1 MQELIVLR
9 TDMMAAGRLAQSSR
23 TCKQLAQQERLCAI
37 VEAKRKE
44 LIEVAGKEHKPGS
57 RSAAVF
63 VHFERLNTARPIRYR
78 CWSWCSSSSPSSPSP
93 CAITLV
99 DNHGRGLPV
108 FSGVP
113 SPALSFDLP
122 LSLT

>member
-1 MQELIVLR
+1 MLLTLPVEMQELIVLR

-23 TCKQLAQQERLCAI
+23 TCKQLAQQRLCAI

-63 VHFERLNTARPIRYR
+63 VHFERLNTARPVRYR
-78 CWSWCSSSSPSSPSP
+78 RSSSSPSGSSPW
-93 CAITLV
+93 AITLV

-108 FSGVP
+108 
-113 SPALSFDLP
+113 
-122 LSLT
+122 SLVSHLRRYHSISL